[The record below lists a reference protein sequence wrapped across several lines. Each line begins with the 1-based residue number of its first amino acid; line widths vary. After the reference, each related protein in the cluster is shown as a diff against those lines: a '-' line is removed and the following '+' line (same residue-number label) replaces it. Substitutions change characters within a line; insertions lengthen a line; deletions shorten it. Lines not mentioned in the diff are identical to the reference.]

1 MDCDVICL
9 QEVDHY
15 DFFASEIEKLG
26 YSHIFAKRPQANL
39 NDGCY
44 IGVKKDKL
52 EIIESTELP
61 LTKGYIQAM
70 NVAILVKIKDKK
82 TQQIFNVACIH
93 TFWNPKFEHVKYYQ
107 LTAICQLIDEKVEE
121 GQRVIICG
129 DLNSFPDT
137 NVTNLLNQKPPRVS
151 SHLETP
157 EKMETMNEYYASL
170 KTFLKKFTFDNAY
183 KCYGKAAGN
192 KDWTYPPYTNYTS
205 DFKATLDHIF
215 FTPNGLS
222 LIGLLEIPTPSQI
235 IDEGLPNEENP
246 SDHLPIIALFEVL

>member
-1 MDCDVICL
+1 
-9 QEVDHY
+9 
-15 DFFASEIEKLG
+15 
-26 YSHIFAKRPQANL
+26 
-39 NDGCY
+39 
-44 IGVKKDKL
+44 
-52 EIIESTELP
+52 
-61 LTKGYIQAM
+61 
-70 NVAILVKIKDKK
+70 
-82 TQQIFNVACIH
+82 
-93 TFWNPKFEHVKYYQ
+93 
-107 LTAICQLIDEKVEE
+107 
-121 GQRVIICG
+121 
-129 DLNSFPDT
+129 
-137 NVTNLLNQKPPRVS
+137 
-151 SHLETP
+151 
-157 EKMETMNEYYASL
+157 MNEYYASL